1 MYNVAIQTFVSFTYR
16 YLESPMLIN
25 LNKKL
30 QRLHNNV
37 IYQSLFTFSDTFFI
51 TRSLTFYMERIY
63 PFFSTEFYSENLV
76 ILMTVSECQRR
87 NMDFHVDS
95 FRLRY
100 QGGHS

>member
-1 MYNVAIQTFVSFTYR
+1 
-16 YLESPMLIN
+16 
-25 LNKKL
+25 
-30 QRLHNNV
+30 
-37 IYQSLFTFSDTFFI
+37 
-51 TRSLTFYMERIY
+51 MERIY

-100 QGGHS
+100 QGGHRWWNMLVFFILTAFNQCVLSWNGKLAI